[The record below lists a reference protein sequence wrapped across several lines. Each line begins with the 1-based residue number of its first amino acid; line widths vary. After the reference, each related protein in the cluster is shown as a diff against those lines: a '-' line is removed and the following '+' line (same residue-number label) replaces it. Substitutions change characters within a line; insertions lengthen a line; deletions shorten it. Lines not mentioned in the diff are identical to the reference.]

1 MLNRSEIMKAA
12 HRYAQAYKG
21 REWSYASL
29 LKQGLKTAWAEAK
42 DGLTANERR
51 AASIR
56 AEIDTLQYKTLRY
69 DTVAM
74 RRRLETELAGIAA

>member
-1 MLNRSEIMKAA
+1 MYHRSDIMKAA

-21 REWSYASL
+21 RQWSYAFL
-29 LKQGLKTAWAEAK
+29 LKHGLKTAWAEAK
-42 DGLTANERR
+42 HGLTTNERR

-56 AEIDTLQYKTLRY
+56 AEIDALQYKTLRY